1 MGMKLKRRE
10 QPRMTLRL
18 KPLLYEALE
27 RLAER
32 DERSMQ
38 QLGERAIQNYLRSRG
53 VEVGKP

>member
-1 MGMKLKRRE
+1 MKLKRRE

-38 QLGERAIQNYLRSRG
+38 QLAERAIQNYLRSRG
-53 VEVGKP
+53 VEVDR

>member
-1 MGMKLKRRE
+1 MKLKRRE